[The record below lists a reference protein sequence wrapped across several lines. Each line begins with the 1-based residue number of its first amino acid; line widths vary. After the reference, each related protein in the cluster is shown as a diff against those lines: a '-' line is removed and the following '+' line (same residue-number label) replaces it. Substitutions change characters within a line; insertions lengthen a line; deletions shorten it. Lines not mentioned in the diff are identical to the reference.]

1 MTEPT
6 QWAEDLKRK
15 LEGDIE
21 RITALVRHYQLYG
34 LVPEN
39 CDPVATAKLTKA
51 FRRACKALKELK
63 AIDVTLSTILAEQKR
78 QELEKS
84 G

>member
-1 MTEPT
+1 MMTEPK
-6 QWAEDLKRK
+6 QQAEDLKRK

-51 FRRACKALKELK
+51 FRRACKALK

>member
-1 MTEPT
+1 M
-6 QWAEDLKRK
+6 
-15 LEGDIE
+15 G
-21 RITALVRHYQLYG
+21 
-34 LVPEN
+34 PEN